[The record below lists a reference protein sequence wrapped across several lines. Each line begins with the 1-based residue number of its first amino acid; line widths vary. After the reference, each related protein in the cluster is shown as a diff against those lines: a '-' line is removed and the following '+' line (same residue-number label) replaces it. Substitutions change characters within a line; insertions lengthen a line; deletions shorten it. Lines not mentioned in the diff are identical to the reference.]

1 MTYKEFYHWL
11 EGYLANKLE
20 SEHIDISPIVEK
32 MGQVGDDFS
41 TFKNKVK
48 MFQKHEP
55 INVNLNIND
64 LPPNITSTYDK

>member
-1 MTYKEFYHWL
+1 MTYKEFYYWL
-11 EGYLANKLE
+11 DGYLANKLE
-20 SEHIDISPIVEK
+20 NKQIDITPIVEK

-55 INVNLNIND
+55 IKVNLNISD

>member
-11 EGYLANKLE
+11 EGYLSNKLE

-32 MGQVGDDFS
+32 MGLVGDDFS

-55 INVNLNIND
+55 INVNLKISD

>member
-20 SEHIDISPIVEK
+20 SEHIDIAPIVEK

-48 MFQKHEP
+48 MFQKYEP
-55 INVNLNIND
+55 ITVNLELSD